1 MPPPPSTPTGSPTL
15 PPPCALMRI
24 SASPSIC
31 GGRAPP
37 AAGAGAAVA
46 GFGIGVARSGGGKAG
61 SGEGRR
67 RRATAAAAGMDGLSG
82 SVDGLAGLSMD
93 FFLFFYSI
101 NCGGQT
107 TVSKNSPFTVTFVSR
122 RLQKPPRLIIFAR
135 FH

>member
-1 MPPPPSTPTGSPTL
+1 
-15 PPPCALMRI
+15 MRI
-24 SASPSIC
+24 SAAPSSIC

-37 AAGAGAAVA
+37 AAGAGAAEA
-46 GFGIGVARSGGGKAG
+46 GFGVGVARSGGGKAG

-82 SVDGLAGLSMD
+82 SADGLAGLSMN
-93 FFLFFYSI
+93 FFLIFSI
-101 NCGGQT
+101 NRSRQT